1 MDPVLTWGKLLD
13 DKDIDSDRDDEA
25 VRGATLGQVGDP
37 AASAS
42 TVLAAEA
49 APSHQRRALISRRR
63 RNTIS
68 QRTHGEF
75 TRSAVS
81 HYDLVMDLF
90 LLGRYQAFI
99 EQAISRMDLRQ
110 GETILDLGS
119 GTARNIDVMLGG
131 LGPTGRV
138 VGVDS
143 SQDMVQQAQQ
153 RCHAY
158 PQVAFLTQRIEEPLP
173 FHAEFDKTCISFTLH
188 SLEDEDKERVLANV
202 RRALKPSGMVWI
214 LDFNEF
220 DLDRQWFPFRWAF
233 RRIEC
238 ELGIEFLSLD
248 LRRML
253 GDHGF
258 GRFVTYP
265 FLRNHVRLLGAEKL
279 NGGSDK

>member
-1 MDPVLTWGKLLD
+1 M
-13 DKDIDSDRDDEA
+13 
-25 VRGATLGQVGDP
+25 
-37 AASAS
+37 
-42 TVLAAEA
+42 
-49 APSHQRRALISRRR
+49 
-63 RNTIS
+63 S
-68 QRTHGEF
+68 QRSHAEF
-75 TRSAVS
+75 TGSAARR
-81 HYDLVMDLF
+81 YDLVMDLL

-99 EQAISRMDLRQ
+99 EQAISRMEIRRGDA
-110 GETILDLGS
+110 ILDLGS
-119 GTARNIDVMLGG
+119 GTGRNVCLVLEA
-131 LGPTGRV
+131 LGPSGRV

-143 SQDMVQQAQQ
+143 SQDMVQQARE

-158 PQVAFLTQRIEEPLP
+158 PEVAFQIGRIEEPLP
-173 FHAEFDKTCISFTLH
+173 FREEFDKAFISFTLH
-188 SLEDEDKERVLANV
+188 SLEDEDKERVMDNV
-202 RRALKPSGMVWI
+202 RRALKPNGILWI

-253 GDHGF
+253 ADHGF

-279 NGGSDK
+279 EVGGDG